1 MQMRTGTRVVALLTT
16 FGALLGLSGVASAA
30 SPTAETLPPDTSL
43 ISDSYALLS
52 GTLNPNGVNVVYRF
66 DWGRTTAYGHTT
78 PVTSAGNGKADVPV
92 DISLDTLNPNT
103 TYHYRLVVLPENS
116 AEVDG
121 ADQQFTTTSALGLA
135 FASAK
140 VHVTSKGKAQVKV
153 TSIGPPDDTAA
164 GRLTLKSAVNGHP
177 KTVGSVGYSLAVGK
191 HKTLTV
197 RLNKA
202 GREALSAAG
211 GTLKVVA
218 SAATTGVAKSV
229 TKTLKLEA

>member
-1 MQMRTGTRVVALLTT
+1 MQMRTGTRVAALLATVT
-16 FGALLGLSGVASAA
+16 ALGVPGVASAA

-66 DWGRTTAYGHTT
+66 DWGRTASYGHTT
-78 PVTSAGNGKADVPV
+78 AVTSAGNGKADVPV
-92 DISLDTLNPNT
+92 DISLDTLKPNT
-103 TYHYRLVVLPENS
+103 TYHYRLVVLPDGG

-121 ADQQFTTTSALGLA
+121 ADQQFTTTSALGLV
-135 FASAK
+135 FASLK
-140 VHVTSKGKAQVKV
+140 GHVTSTGKAQVKV
-153 TSIGPPDDTAA
+153 TAIGPPDDVAA
-164 GRLTLKSAVNGHP
+164 GRLTLRSHQKV
-177 KTVGSVGYSLAVGK
+177 VGSVGYSLVVGT

-202 GREALSAAG
+202 GRAALSSG

-218 SAATTGVAKSV
+218 TAATRGTAKAA